1 MRDNNSGPISVTV
14 ARTGWPC
21 SPKTSQN
28 IGRKL
33 VGLEAEAHIGGPLED
48 KILGFPDFGDAR
60 QVSLDIG
67 GEHRNAG
74 TRKSLGH
81 HLQRDGFSGSGST
94 GDEAMAIGKP
104 ERQPGRL
111 LALADKDLLV
121 GIRRLGIGCRHSHRL
136 VARIRGRSRQR
147 QPLYRILQAD

>member
-21 SPKTSQN
+21 SPNTSQKIVEN
-28 IGRKL
+28 WSGWK
-33 VGLEAEAHIGGPLED
+33 AEAHIGGPLED

-67 GEHRNAG
+67 CEYRNAR

-81 HLQRDGFSGSGST
+81 HLQRDGFSGSGSA
-94 GDEAMAIGKP
+94 GDKAMAIGKP

-111 LALADKDLLV
+111 LALANKDPLV
-121 GIRRLGIGCRHSHRL
+121 GIGRLGIGCRHSHRL
-136 VARIRGRSRQR
+136 VARIRGRRR
-147 QPLYRILQAD
+147 YAKPLYRILQAD